1 MIKENVIL
9 LFLFAKLVNYLV
21 YIENFKLENDFSLGF
36 IRPSLIHLLTD
47 AWVVF
52 IHLAK

>member
-21 YIENFKLENDFSLGF
+21 YIEKFQIGE
-36 IRPSLIHLLTD
+36 
-47 AWVVF
+47 
-52 IHLAK
+52 